1 MGYVA
6 DYKDKFKQLIEI
18 QEKYGI
24 DSEESKKIYEGIDS
38 YHVNTPVVGNFS
50 TGKSSMINAVIG
62 KPLLGVEITPETA
75 VPTEIYYGDN
85 KVYEYDKGEIVERS
99 IEELP
104 LKGLTIQTTD
114 LVKIEFDNE
123 FLKEIKTVNIVDLPG
138 FDTNFEL
145 HNRAIDQYLPNSLA
159 YLLVVS
165 SDEPVL
171 KESISEFLK
180 ELKVYNMPVYVV
192 ITKCSR
198 LDDDELAECKDLLKK
213 LVGKIVER
221 DDVKVACVDSY
232 GRVNVDELK
241 DILREIQSQ
250 TGRIFVNKYS
260 KALKQ
265 SSMLAEVYLMEKIDK
280 ACLSAS
286 RLEEEEEKIKRK
298 MDDISIEI
306 EKEKQNFDRQ
316 AKVCINTIKERI
328 QSDLDGT
335 IPTISAMIENG
346 TDITEKIN
354 SVVRRSVRIGIN
366 TEFEPKLKKY
376 VEHIS
381 EMITIEFPENEL
393 IVDNLGNVL
402 KANVVDEV
410 TKTALP
416 VILAGVGFVLNP
428 IGAVIGGIL
437 GVTFDIL
444 HNVKSNKKKE
454 KEIDKATKA
463 IVAEVSKQTA
473 TSIEN
478 EITKY
483 IEKINGRIEQDV
495 LKKKAVL
502 EKSLSDI
509 RIDISIEENTRSQD
523 IEDLEKDLKVIKEF
537 RNDNPEK
544 EEA

>member
-265 SSMLAEVYLMEKIDK
+265 SSMLAEVYLMERIDK

-495 LKKKAVL
+495 LKKKSVL

>member
-483 IEKINGRIEQDV
+483 IEKSNGRIEQDV

>member
-265 SSMLAEVYLMEKIDK
+265 SSMLAEVYLMERIDK

-463 IVAEVSKQTA
+463 IVAEVSKQTV

>member
-265 SSMLAEVYLMEKIDK
+265 SSMLAEVYLMERIDK

-523 IEDLEKDLKVIKEF
+523 IEEIKKDLKVIKEF

>member
-265 SSMLAEVYLMEKIDK
+265 SSMLAEVYLMERIDK

-393 IVDNLGNVL
+393 IVDNLGNLL

>member
-265 SSMLAEVYLMEKIDK
+265 SSMLAEVYLME
-280 ACLSAS
+280 
-286 RLEEEEEKIKRK
+286 
-298 MDDISIEI
+298 
-306 EKEKQNFDRQ
+306 
-316 AKVCINTIKERI
+316 
-328 QSDLDGT
+328 
-335 IPTISAMIENG
+335 
-346 TDITEKIN
+346 
-354 SVVRRSVRIGIN
+354 
-366 TEFEPKLKKY
+366 
-376 VEHIS
+376 
-381 EMITIEFPENEL
+381 
-393 IVDNLGNVL
+393 
-402 KANVVDEV
+402 
-410 TKTALP
+410 
-416 VILAGVGFVLNP
+416 
-428 IGAVIGGIL
+428 
-437 GVTFDIL
+437 
-444 HNVKSNKKKE
+444 
-454 KEIDKATKA
+454 
-463 IVAEVSKQTA
+463 
-473 TSIEN
+473 
-478 EITKY
+478 
-483 IEKINGRIEQDV
+483 
-495 LKKKAVL
+495 
-502 EKSLSDI
+502 
-509 RIDISIEENTRSQD
+509 RIDIQKS
-523 IEDLEKDLKVIKEF
+523 LY
-537 RNDNPEK
+537 
-544 EEA
+544 

>member
-1 MGYVA
+1 MEYVA
-6 DYKDKFKQLIEI
+6 DYKNKFEMLLEI
-18 QEKYGI
+18 QNKYQI
-24 DSEESKKIYEGIDS
+24 DSTNTKEIFDGIDS
-38 YHVNTPVVGNFS
+38 YRVNTPVVGNFS

-62 KPLLGVEITPETA
+62 KPLLSVEITPETA
-75 VPTEIYYGDN
+75 VPTEIYYGEN
-85 KVYEYDKGEIVERS
+85 KVYQYDKTGIIERK

-104 LKGLTIQTTD
+104 LKGLTVQTTD
-114 LVKIEFDNE
+114 LVKIEYNND
-123 FLKEIKTVNIVDLPG
+123 FLEEIKTVNIVDLPG

-180 ELKVYNMPVYVV
+180 ELKEYNMPVYVV
-192 ITKCSR
+192 ITKCNR
-198 LDDDELAECKDLLKK
+198 LDEDELEECKALLKK

-232 GRVNVDELK
+232 GKVKIDDLK

-260 KALKQ
+260 KALRQ
-265 SSMLAEVYLMEKIDK
+265 ASMLTEVYLMERIDK
-280 ACLSAS
+280 ARLSTS
-286 RLEEEEEKIKRK
+286 KLEEEEEKVKKK
-298 MDDISIEI
+298 MDDISVVID
-306 EKEKQNFDRQ
+306 KEKQNFDRQ
-316 AKVCINTIKERI
+316 AKVCINTIKDRI
-328 QSDLDGT
+328 KVDLEGT

-381 EMITIEFPENEL
+381 EMITIQFPENEL
-393 IVDNLGNVL
+393 IVDNLGDVL
-402 KANVVDEV
+402 KNNPIEEV

-416 VILAGVGFVLNP
+416 VILAGVGFVLTP
-428 IGAVIGGIL
+428 IGAVVGGIL

-444 HNVKSNKKKE
+444 HNVSSNKKKQ
-454 KEIDKATKA
+454 KEVDKAAKS
-463 IVAEVSKQTA
+463 IIKEVSEQTA
-473 TSIEN
+473 ISIEQ

-483 IEKINGRIEQDV
+483 IANVNKKIEQDV
-495 LKKKAVL
+495 LKRKAIL
-502 EKSLSDI
+502 QKSIDDI
-509 RIDISIEENTRSQD
+509 RIDISIEENNRSKD
-523 IEDLEKDLKVIKEF
+523 IEDLEKDLALVRTF
-537 RNDNPEK
+537 RNDNLK
-544 EEA
+544 

>member
-99 IEELP
+99 IEEIP

-265 SSMLAEVYLMEKIDK
+265 SSMLAEVYLMERIDK